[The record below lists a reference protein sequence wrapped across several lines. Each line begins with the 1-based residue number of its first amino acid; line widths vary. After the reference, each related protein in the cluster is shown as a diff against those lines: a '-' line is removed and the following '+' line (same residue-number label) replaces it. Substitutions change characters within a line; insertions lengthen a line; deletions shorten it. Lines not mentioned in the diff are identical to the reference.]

1 MNILQHLPESKYGPV
16 LVTLNPPFPV
26 DPAKTIG
33 SWTYHHPSMTTE
45 SVSSQSLL
53 PSIQNR
59 RRISYAGAWTK
70 YGFHEDGFS
79 SGMRLVSAPPFNV
92 KPPFPILPPH
102 RAIPRSGPVG
112 EVAKV
117 VVALMQVMILNPVI
131 QGLWGLWA
139 GAVVLCLDTAVNL
152 LGGVDGEWG
161 KEVKRVRGCWVEEE
175 QGKGKVKKA

>member
-1 MNILQHLPESKYGPV
+1 MNILQHLPESTYGPV
-16 LVTLNPPFPV
+16 LVTLNPPFPI

-45 SVSSQSLL
+45 SVASQSLL

-79 SGMRLVSAPPFNV
+79 SGMKLVTAPPFNV

-102 RAIPRSGPVG
+102 RAIPGGGAVVG
-112 EVAKV
+112 TSKV
-117 VVALMQVMILNPVI
+117 VVALMQLVIMNPLV
-131 QGLWGLWA
+131 QAVWSMWA
-139 GAVVLCLDTAVNL
+139 GAVVIMLDVLAGAVMRVSK
-152 LGGVDGEWG
+152 GWGE
-161 KEVKRVRGCWVEEE
+161 EVKRIRECWAEGR
-175 QGKGKVKKA
+175 QGKRKQKKA